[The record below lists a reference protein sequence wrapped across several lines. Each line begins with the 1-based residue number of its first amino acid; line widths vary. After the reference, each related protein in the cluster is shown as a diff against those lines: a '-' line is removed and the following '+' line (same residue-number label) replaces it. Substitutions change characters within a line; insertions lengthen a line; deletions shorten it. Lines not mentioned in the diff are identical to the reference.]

1 MRGGIKSANQKS
13 STAKSASNGLNANE
27 IEMRREQNVDL
38 KMENR
43 ELKTLNKTGEI
54 ERERLLDLVKTL
66 QKRIEDLTDKGID
79 YENQLNSHKRKCVDL
94 EKQLEKQKLND
105 SKSSASAYRIFNSL
119 YNEKL
124 LIYLIY

>member
-1 MRGGIKSANQKS
+1 MR
-13 STAKSASNGLNANE
+13 STAKSGNAATKSGKNGSGGLNANE
-27 IEMRREQNVDL
+27 IEQRKEQNIDL

-66 QKRIEDLTDKGID
+66 QKRIEDLTEKSID
-79 YENQLNSHKRKCVDL
+79 HENQLNSQKRRAVEL

-105 SKSSASAYRIFNSL
+105 SKSASN
-119 YNEKL
+119 
-124 LIYLIY
+124 